1 MTLDHHFTT
10 FLHTYIPTRSKKG
23 EVLEDNLDCPLVE
36 LELIH
41 KVGERAS
48 TNSMRHEAIYAFRV
62 EEKPE
67 ISAELFAYCL
77 ADFWE
82 QRFSQEKT
90 LPFRQIVVGEGSPA
104 RCSNSPNRRCES
116 AWKPSNAIQKDYSR
130 TRNRP
135 RFNKWSGNGNRT
147 STIFWTKSI
156 PHTTAT
162 RDMKIAGLFN
172 IQSRFLRSA
181 NLERDFRDPAAL
193 QGYVVTSHIQ
203 ANLDRISGGLDRNSG
218 QRAWRITGSYGSGK
232 SSFALLLANV
242 FAGKDANIPPQLR
255 RSIDLTNIK
264 RNKPRYLPVLITGSR
279 EAMATVVIRSIG
291 DVLENLPERRS
302 RRGILDRIKQYLGS
316 APSPV
321 ADSDAARLVLDANS
335 EVIASHAAEGLLI
348 IMDELGKF
356 LEFAA
361 LHPERQDVYFL
372 QQLAETSTRS
382 SKEPLFIVGLLHQGI
397 SAYADHLSQS
407 GQKEWEKIV
416 GRFEEVVFDQP
427 LDQVVHLVNGALSIP
442 RGEYPRGLDTRA
454 KAAMHQALD
463 LGWYGTAPPTTSLTQ
478 SAAGIYPLHP
488 TVIPILVRLFAR
500 FGQNER
506 SLFSFLLSN
515 EPFGLQ
521 TFAQLPASVDT
532 FYRINDLYDY
542 AASNFGHRL
551 SVQSYRNHWNH
562 IDSLVRSFRSSSD
575 AEIAVLKTVGLLNL
589 INSPELVP
597 SEESLVLALSDGTKS
612 STDSIRTALLRLHK
626 HSSILYSRG
635 RMGGYCLWSHTSV
648 NLDAAY
654 EGASRVVGHSR
665 RVASRIKDRL
675 DTRPIVA
682 RRHYITTGNLR
693 HFEVAY
699 CNLGELESLIKTPLN
714 EADGRIVIPL
724 CETVEEMQA
733 AKGFACSVKGS
744 PELLIGLTEPLNDL
758 EKLVHEVERWS
769 WVQKNTPELKDDHYA
784 SEEVTRQLASA
795 TQTLEKRVQ
804 HYAGLRQVS
813 GSGAAS
819 MKWFHNGKEQ
829 RVESG
834 KAFLALLSDLCDNLY
849 PNAPSVQNELI
860 NRRSLSS
867 AAASA
872 RMRLVKGMFD
882 SSDKPLLGMDPAKK
896 PPEMSMYLSVLL
908 ASKLHALATDG
919 TWTLQEPS
927 AGDDPCHLRPGI
939 SRLMQVLESNPDS
952 RLSVA
957 HVFETLRQPPYGI
970 RNGILP
976 ILLVVVILQH
986 QHEIALYEN
995 GTFLSHVD
1003 REEILRLSKAPQT
1016 FELQFCKVQGI
1027 RRALFDKLIGML
1039 GVSAKA
1045 KSKGEVLDIVRPLC
1059 VFIAELPEYT
1069 RITSRLSLDAR
1080 AVRDAILRAREPGIL
1095 LFRELPL
1102 ALDLEPFASEHDSE
1116 LSLERIQE
1124 FVIKLKA
1131 ALDELRMV
1139 YPLLK
1144 DRIREKLADAFDV
1157 GKSSASFQAL
1167 RDSLSE
1173 RCEGLVINIRDI
1185 DLKAF
1190 CLRLI
1195 DSHLPESDWLESVG
1209 SYVATTPPLRW
1220 KDDDE
1225 NIFDEKLKPLVQKLM
1240 RVESLNFPPG
1250 KKESSGTA
1258 IRVAI
1263 TARDGSERDKVVH
1276 LNSDEEQEAKQTE
1289 AAIGSILKAN
1299 ERISIIAM
1307 SRVIWKIME
1316 KTNERAN

>member
-1 MTLDHHFTT
+1 
-10 FLHTYIPTRSKKG
+10 
-23 EVLEDNLDCPLVE
+23 
-36 LELIH
+36 
-41 KVGERAS
+41 
-48 TNSMRHEAIYAFRV
+48 
-62 EEKPE
+62 
-67 ISAELFAYCL
+67 
-77 ADFWE
+77 
-82 QRFSQEKT
+82 
-90 LPFRQIVVGEGSPA
+90 
-104 RCSNSPNRRCES
+104 
-116 AWKPSNAIQKDYSR
+116 
-130 TRNRP
+130 
-135 RFNKWSGNGNRT
+135 
-147 STIFWTKSI
+147 
-156 PHTTAT
+156 
-162 RDMKIAGLFN
+162 MKIAGLFN

-193 QGYVVTSHIQ
+193 QGYVVTSQIQ

-232 SSFALLLANV
+232 SSFALLVANL
-242 FAGKDANIPPQLR
+242 FAGKDANIPSQLR

-279 EAMATVVIRSIG
+279 EALATIVVRAIG
-291 DVLENLPERRS
+291 RALEDLPDRRS
-302 RRGILDRIKQYLGS
+302 RRGILDRIKRHLS
-316 APSPV
+316 FAPSQV
-321 ADSDAARLVLDANS
+321 ADSDAAQLVLDANA
-335 EVIASHAAEGLLI
+335 EIIASDAAEGLLI
-348 IMDELGKF
+348 IMDEMGKF

-372 QQLAETSTRS
+372 QQLAENSTRS
-382 SKEPLFIVGLLHQGI
+382 SKEPLFIVGLLHQGF
-397 SAYADHLSQS
+397 SAYADQLSQS
-407 GQKEWEKIV
+407 GQKEWEKIA

-427 LDQVVHLVNGALSIP
+427 LDQVVHLVNGALSIS
-442 RGEYPRGLDTRA
+442 RDEYPRGLDTKA

-488 TVIPILVRLFAR
+488 TVIPILVKLFTR

-521 TFAQLPASVDT
+521 TFAQRPASVDT
-532 FYRINDLYDY
+532 FYRIHDLYDY

-612 STDSIRTALLRLHK
+612 STDSIRAALLRLHK
-626 HSSILYSRG
+626 QTSVLYSRG

-654 EGASRVVGHSR
+654 DEASRVIGHSR

-675 DTRPIVA
+675 DTRPVVA
-682 RRHYITTGNLR
+682 RRHYINTGNLR

-699 CNLGELESLIKTPLN
+699 CDLVELEFSIKAPLN

-733 AKGFACSVKGS
+733 AEKFARSVQGS

-769 WVQKNTPELKDDHYA
+769 WVQTNTPELKDDRYA
-784 SEEVTRQLASA
+784 GEEVTRQLASA

-819 MKWFHNGKEQ
+819 MKWFHNGRE
-829 RVESG
+829 RRIESG
-834 KAFLALLSDLCDNLY
+834 KAFLSLLSDLCDGLY
-849 PNAPSVQNELI
+849 PDAPEVHNELV

-872 RMRLVKGMFD
+872 RMKLVEGMFD

-896 PPEMSMYLSVLL
+896 PPEMSMYLSVLS
-908 ASKLHALATDG
+908 ASKLHVPTTDG
-919 TWTLQEPS
+919 AWTLQEPS
-927 AGDDPCHLRPGI
+927 AGDDPCHLRSGI
-939 SRLMQVLESNPDS
+939 SHLMKILESSPDS

-957 HVFETLRQPPYGI
+957 QIFEALRRPPYGI
-970 RNGILP
+970 RDGILP
-976 ILLVVVILQH
+976 IILVVVILQH
-986 QHEIALYEN
+986 QHEIALYEK
-995 GTFLSHVD
+995 GTFLSHVA
-1003 REEILRLSKAPQT
+1003 REEILRLSKAPET

-1027 RRALFDKLIGML
+1027 RRTLFDKLIGIL
-1039 GVSAKA
+1039 GVSANV

-1069 RITSRLSLDAR
+1069 RLTRKLSVDAR
-1080 AVRDAILRAREPGIL
+1080 AVRDTILKAREPGTL
-1095 LFRELPL
+1095 LFKELPL
-1102 ALDLEPFASEHDSE
+1102 ALDLEPFASEHASK
-1116 LSLERIQE
+1116 LSSERIQE
-1124 FVIKLKA
+1124 FVTKLKV
-1131 ALDELRMV
+1131 ALDELKMG
-1139 YPLLK
+1139 YHLLK
-1144 DRIREKLADAFDV
+1144 ARIREKLATAFEV
-1157 GKSSASFQAL
+1157 GKPSASFQAL

-1190 CLRLI
+1190 CIRLI

-1209 SYVATTPPLRW
+1209 SFVANTPPLRW
-1220 KDDDE
+1220 KDEDE
-1225 NIFDEKLKPLVQKLM
+1225 IIFDEKLKPLVQKLL
-1240 RVESLNFPPG
+1240 RVESVNFSAG
-1250 KKESSGTA
+1250 KRESGGTA
-1258 IRVAI
+1258 VRVAI

-1276 LNSDEEQEAKQTE
+1276 LNSDEEHEAKQTE
-1289 AAIGSILKAN
+1289 AAICKTLNAN
-1299 ERISIIAM
+1299 DRISVIAM

-1316 KTNERAN
+1316 KTNERSN

>member
-1 MTLDHHFTT
+1 
-10 FLHTYIPTRSKKG
+10 
-23 EVLEDNLDCPLVE
+23 
-36 LELIH
+36 
-41 KVGERAS
+41 
-48 TNSMRHEAIYAFRV
+48 
-62 EEKPE
+62 
-67 ISAELFAYCL
+67 
-77 ADFWE
+77 
-82 QRFSQEKT
+82 
-90 LPFRQIVVGEGSPA
+90 
-104 RCSNSPNRRCES
+104 
-116 AWKPSNAIQKDYSR
+116 
-130 TRNRP
+130 
-135 RFNKWSGNGNRT
+135 
-147 STIFWTKSI
+147 
-156 PHTTAT
+156 
-162 RDMKIAGLFN
+162 MKIAELFN

-203 ANLDRISGGLDRNSG
+203 ASLDRISSGLDRNSG

-232 SSFALLLANV
+232 SSFALLLANL

-279 EAMATVVIRSIG
+279 EALATIVIRAIG
-291 DVLENLPERRS
+291 RALDNLPDRRS
-302 RRGILDRIKQYLGS
+302 RCGILERIKIFLGS
-316 APSPV
+316 APSQNG
-321 ADSDAARLVLDANS
+321 DSDAVQLVLDANS
-335 EVIASHAAEGLLI
+335 EVIASDAAGGLLI

-382 SKEPLFIVGLLHQGI
+382 SKEPLFIVGLLHQGF
-397 SAYADHLSQS
+397 SAYADQLSQS
-407 GQKEWEKIV
+407 GQKEWEKIA

-442 RGEYPRGLDTRA
+442 HDQYPRGLDTRA
-454 KAAMHQALD
+454 KAAMRAALE

-478 SAAGIYPLHP
+478 SAGGIYPLHP
-488 TVIPILVRLFAR
+488 TVIPILVRLFTR

-521 TFAQLPASVDT
+521 TFAQRPASLDA
-532 FYRINDLYDY
+532 FYRIHDLYDY
-542 AASNFGHRL
+542 AASNFGYRL

-597 SEESLVLALSDGTKS
+597 NEESLILAVSDGTAS
-612 STDSIRTALLRLHK
+612 SMESIRTALRRLHK
-626 HSSILYSRG
+626 QTSILYSRG
-635 RMGGYCLWSHTSV
+635 RLGGYCLWSHTSV

-654 EGASRVVGHSR
+654 DEASRAIGHSR

-675 DTRPIVA
+675 DVRPIVA
-682 RRHYITTGNLR
+682 RRHYINTGNLR
-693 HFEVAY
+693 HFEVVY
-699 CNLGELESLIKTPLN
+699 CNLGELESRIKIPLN

-733 AKGFACSVKGS
+733 AAQIARSVQSS

-769 WVQKNTPELKDDHYA
+769 WVQTNTPELKDDRYA
-784 SEEVTRQLASA
+784 GEEVTRQLASA
-795 TQTLEKRVQ
+795 TQTLEKLVQ

-819 MKWFHNGKEQ
+819 MKWFHNGKER

-834 KAFLALLSDLCDNLY
+834 KAFLSLLSDLCDDLY
-849 PNAPSVQNELI
+849 PNAPTIQNELV

-872 RMRLVKGMFD
+872 RMRLIEGMFD

-896 PPEMSMYLSVLL
+896 PPEMSMYRSVLF
-908 ASKLHALATDG
+908 ASKLHALTADG
-919 TWTLQEPS
+919 VWTLQEPC
-927 AGDDPCHLRPGI
+927 ADDDPCHLLPGI
-939 SRLMQVLESNPDS
+939 SQLMRLLESNPDS
-952 RLSVA
+952 RFSVA
-957 HVFETLRQPPYGI
+957 KIFETLRQPPYGI

-995 GTFLSHVD
+995 GTFLSHVN
-1003 REEILRLSKAPQT
+1003 REEILRLSKVPQV

-1027 RRALFDKLIGML
+1027 RRTLFDKLIGML

-1045 KSKGEVLDIVRPLC
+1045 KSKGEILDIVRPLC
-1059 VFIAELPEYT
+1059 IFIAELPEYT
-1069 RITSRLSLDAR
+1069 RITRKLSVEAR
-1080 AVRDAILRAREPGIL
+1080 AVRDTILKAREPGIL

-1102 ALDLEPFASEHDSE
+1102 ALGLEPFASESE
-1116 LSLERIQE
+1116 CKLSSERIHE
-1124 FVIKLKA
+1124 FVIKLKF
-1131 ALDELRMV
+1131 ALDDLKMA

-1144 DRIREKLADAFDV
+1144 DRIRDKFALAFEM
-1157 GKSSASFQAL
+1157 GISSVSFQTL

-1173 RCEGLVINIRDI
+1173 RCGGIIINIRDI

-1209 SYVATTPPLRW
+1209 SFVATTPPLRW
-1220 KDDDE
+1220 KDEDE
-1225 NIFDEKLKPLVQKLM
+1225 TIFDEKLKPLVQKLL
-1240 RVESLNFPPG
+1240 RVESVNFSPG

-1258 IRVAI
+1258 MRVAI
-1263 TARDGSERDKVVH
+1263 TARDGSERDKVVR
-1276 LNSDEEQEAKQTE
+1276 LNPDEEGEAKETE
-1289 AAIGSILKAN
+1289 SAIGKILNAN
-1299 ERISIIAM
+1299 DRISITAM
-1307 SRVIWKIME
+1307 SRVIWRIME